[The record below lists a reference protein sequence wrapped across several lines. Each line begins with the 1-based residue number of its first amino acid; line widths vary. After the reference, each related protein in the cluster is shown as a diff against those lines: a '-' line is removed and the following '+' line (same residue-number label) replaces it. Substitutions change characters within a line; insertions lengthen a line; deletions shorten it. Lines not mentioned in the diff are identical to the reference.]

1 MYHSKMETAV
11 IDRFFDA
18 MLTLRSRDEFYR
30 FFDDV
35 ATAGELG
42 DMAQRFEVAELLA
55 EGGRYNAIVE
65 KTGASTATIS
75 RVNPSFSA
83 SARRGW
89 IYPAKNCRRLSS

>member
-1 MYHSKMETAV
+1 MYHSKMESPSM
-11 IDRFFDA
+11 DRFFDA
-18 MLTLRSRDEFYR
+18 LLTLESREDCYR
-30 FFDDV
+30 FFEDV
-35 ATAGELG
+35 ATAGELE
-42 DMAQRFEVAELLA
+42 DMAQRLEVAELLA

>member
-75 RVNPSFSA
+75 RVNKCLQYGA
-83 SARRGW
+83 DGYKLV
-89 IYPAKNCRRLSS
+89 IRRLGRKE